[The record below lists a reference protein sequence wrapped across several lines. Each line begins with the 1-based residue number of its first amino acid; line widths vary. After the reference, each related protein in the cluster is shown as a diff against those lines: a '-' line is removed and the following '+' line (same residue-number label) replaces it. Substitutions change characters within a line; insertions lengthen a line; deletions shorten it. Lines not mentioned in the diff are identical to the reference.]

1 MAKPAIV
8 ALALLAFAAL
18 ALYTP
23 GAPLTPSSRECYTF
37 YFLNALAVYHSEVT
51 ETLTLETPGN
61 VSLPGGFEQTM
72 SHVIAYNAVFDEAS
86 RAYVINVSRGGGI
99 TAFYISKI
107 NVCNKPFNKTLNNL
121 VIALRD
127 PRYSPFTGGI
137 PEDVKRS
144 FLATPHPKVVE
155 VVKPEYEAWL
165 ARRYNL
171 TVNDM
176 SALGLVVTAGYF
188 VYLEYFRY
196 NGSAIP
202 RSIEEAIELRS
213 GDCDDMSR
221 VLVSL
226 LYHYKVPALIAYGYV
241 YIENFKISLPVE
253 NVTYV
258 FINNGPHAF
267 TMAYVPGYEWMS
279 IDFLAG
285 SLLLHPFIFE
295 GYTTSTDVAKEAV
308 SSYLEL
314 HRAINATQIIGVY
327 SEEELTRELR
337 GEITVES
344 ALSYI
349 GRLLGLEVVN
359 ETSTT
364 SPTTTPT
371 PTQTE
376 PTRATTIETSPTQT
390 ETPPLTT
397 SYTTETSPMREPT
410 QTIITP
416 TLEKQHPTYPIQ
428 LLIIVVVVT
437 IPILAILVLLAA
449 RVRRA
454 RS

>member
-1 MAKPAIV
+1 MAKPAMV
-8 ALALLAFAAL
+8 ALALLAFAVF
-18 ALYTP
+18 ALYAS
-23 GAPLTPSSRECYTF
+23 GAPLAPSSRECYSF
-37 YFLNALAVYHSEVT
+37 YFLNALVVYHSEIT
-51 ETLTLETPGN
+51 ETLALETPGN

-72 SHVIAYNAVFDEAS
+72 SHVIAYNAVFDKAS
-86 RAYVINVSRGGGI
+86 RAYVVNVSRGGGV

-107 NVCNKPFNKTLNNL
+107 DVCSKPFNKTLDHL
-121 VIALRD
+121 VAALRD

-137 PEDVKRS
+137 PEDVERR
-144 FLATPHPKVVE
+144 FLANPHPKVVE

-171 TVNDM
+171 TVNDT
-176 SALGLVVTAGYF
+176 SALGLVATAGYF

-202 RSIEEAIELRS
+202 RSVEEAIELRS

-241 YIENFKISLPVE
+241 YIEDFKISFPVE

-267 TMAYVPGYEWMS
+267 TMAYVPGYEWVS

-295 GYTTSTDVAKEAV
+295 GYTISTDVAKEAV
-308 SSYLEL
+308 ASYLEL

-327 SEEELTRELR
+327 SEEELARELR

-344 ALSYI
+344 VLSYI
-349 GRLLGLEVVN
+349 ERLLGLKVEN
-359 ETSTT
+359 ETTTT

-376 PTRATTIETSPTQT
+376 PTQTETTPLATSNTTTYTVETSPAG
-390 ETPPLTT
+390 
-397 SYTTETSPMREPT
+397 EPT
-410 QTIITP
+410 RETTTP
-416 TLEKQHPTYPIQ
+416 ALEEQHPTHTVQ
-428 LLIIVVVVT
+428 LLAIAVAVA
-437 IPILAILVLLAA
+437 ILILVLVLLATRA
-449 RVRRA
+449 KRA